1 MRRARKTVLLRTAL
15 AAALAAI
22 TVPFIAHAAFGD
34 EAVTAPTAQVFPTRQ
49 GVGIVWSDVDAAG
62 YRVERRQAAADWQ
75 DVSGTLA
82 ASATSW
88 IDESIPAG
96 SAAEYRVIGE
106 SDSAPA
112 TSPSVTATRVEEPP
126 AVGDIDALALDANRG
141 AGVTWLQNET
151 ATPVT
156 ASAPADGSRVLS
168 AGSLKV
174 KLPAFIAGPGNYDL
188 PQVALTQGDR
198 TCSTE
203 AVLRVKA
210 VSYTPDLQ
218 LETFAASLAA
228 WSCAGS
234 AVTVAAELRFHSA
247 IGYQALSVT
256 PDKLDAGRVEVGSS
270 VNQTVTLKNTGTEA
284 VKFGPIALNNG
295 AGPDW
300 TLARECGQSLPA
312 GASCTLTVKF
322 LPDEGRAGYWARLTI
337 EDSTTLNRHTVE
349 MTGTGTSLP
358 KAPQSINVV
367 PTYRGLALR
376 WQDWPS
382 AGGTPVRG
390 YFLHRY
396 LDGQETTQWVDAG
409 SSWAGWITVT
419 ETVPKPGTEYAL
431 SVVNEIGDGPIGA
444 RVKAARPTAQIAL
457 TEGPAG
463 TRELTAA
470 TLDGTV
476 VGFAVGPDSVTP
488 KAALASAPDG
498 RSLAFVTSNTDK
510 VLWAQR
516 VAPGGI
522 GVPLKLWT
530 SQAAIT
536 HLSWSPDGTRIAFQT
551 PENGTPCVS
560 VISAA
565 GGTPEKVACDV
576 TSPSWMPDAQTL
588 IVVDR
593 RLAGDD
599 RFARIQA
606 KAGGARVATLAAPT
620 AAADGMPVR
629 VSPDGRLVAFG
640 SGSTVRL
647 IDFTSASVLTSP
659 PLPAPIRSLS
669 WDPDGEQ
676 LLALGVDDQVHRL
689 NPGRLEQ
696 TPTKLPGGPAG
707 HRLDIAWQRLGLTI
721 APTAGV
727 LGPQVSIGFDASAL
741 LPGTTFTCAVDG
753 STPAACTSP
762 YVATNLRS
770 GEQTLT
776 ITATE
781 PDGRVTKAFRTF
793 TVDATGPVARTL
805 APAYQGSTATTAAVK
820 VTATDANGVATY
832 DVRYRRASYAGAYSA
847 YVQPWTNTTATSMN
861 LAMAAG
867 YEYCVS
873 VRAKDKLG
881 NVGQWSAERCFS
893 RPMDDRLL
901 TLATTGWTRASG
913 SAFYLGTTTQT
924 SAYGKALTRSVQ
936 GKRFFL
942 VATRCPTCGSVAVYA
957 GSKYLTTLNLAS
969 PTTQRQVLLGLPVQ
983 TTLFSGTLTFSTRS
997 TGKLVQID
1005 GLAVGR
1011 T

>member
-49 GVGIVWSDVDAAG
+49 GIGIVWSDVDAAG

-112 TSPSVTATRVEEPP
+112 TSPTVTATRVEEPP

-156 ASAPADGSRVLS
+156 ASAPADGSRTLT
-168 AGSLKV
+168 AGQLK
-174 KLPAFIAGPGNYDL
+174 LRMPAFFAGPGYYDL
-188 PQVALTQGDR
+188 PAQSAVTLTQGDR
-198 TCSTE
+198 SCTSAATVRVS
-203 AVLRVKA
+203 AVT
-210 VSYTPDLQ
+210 YTADLQ

-228 WSCAGS
+228 GTCAGAAPVAWFEIRYRS
-234 AVTVAAELRFHSA
+234 AV
-247 IGYQALSVT
+247 GYQALSVV
-256 PDKLDAGRVEVGSS
+256 PDHADAGPVQYGKTSNLPV
-270 VNQTVTLKNTGTEA
+270 TVTNTGTA
-284 VKFGPIALNNG
+284 PVQINGWRFRFGPSSEWTVTTNDCPATLPV
-295 AGPDW
+295 AATCSFTVTFRPD
-300 TLARECGQSLPA
+300 LIGLRSN
-312 GASCTLTVKF
+312 S
-322 LPDEGRAGYWARLTI
+322 LTI
-337 EDSTTLNRHTVE
+337 EDSTSLERHTVAVS
-349 MTGTGTSLP
+349 GTGVDLP
-358 KAPQSINVV
+358 GALDVSVV
-367 PTYRGLALR
+367 PTYTGHTVSWRSLQTA
-376 WQDWPS
+376 
-382 AGGTPVRG
+382 AGTPVRG
-390 YFLHRY
+390 YQLHRY
-396 LDGQETTQWVDAG
+396 LDGVETTQWFEEK
-409 SSWAGWITVT
+409 SSTTDFSVT
-419 ETVPKPGTEYAL
+419 EPNPKAGIEYAV
-431 SVVNEIGDGPIGA
+431 SVVNEVG
-444 RVKAARPTAQIAL
+444 
-457 TEGPAG
+457 EGPTGSRRAVPRANQQIVVTQG
-463 TRELTAA
+463 QAETRELAA
-470 TLDGTV
+470 ADLSGYV
-476 VGFAVGPDSVTP
+476 VPFPADANSVKPKEAVTS
-488 KAALASAPDG
+488 SPDG
-498 RSLAFVTSNTDK
+498 RSLAYVTSTSER
-510 VLWAQR
+510 VLWTR
-516 VAPGGI
+516 TVTPDGL
-522 GVPLKLWT
+522 GVPARLWAST
-530 SQAAIT
+530 APIT
-536 HLSWSPDGTRIAFQT
+536 HLSWSPDGTRIAFQGQ
-551 PENGTPCVS
+551 ENSTPCVY
-560 VISAA
+560 VIAA
-565 GGTPEKVACDV
+565 VGGTSEKVACQV
-576 TSPSWMPDAQTL
+576 ISPSWMPDGRTL
-588 IVVDR
+588 MVADH
-593 RLAGDD
+593 RLAPD
-599 RFARIQA
+599 RFARIEA
-606 KAGGARVATLAAPT
+606 KTGGARVSTLPDQVAV
-620 AAADGMPVR
+620 ADGTPVR
-629 VSPDGRLVAFG
+629 VSPDGLQVAFA

-647 IDFTSASVLTSP
+647 AGELAKTSP
-659 PLPAPIRSLS
+659 PLDSAVQSIS
-669 WDPDGEQ
+669 WNPDGDDLVALTSSGRVY
-676 LLALGVDDQVHRL
+676 LLGLSVTHDL
-689 NPGRLEQ
+689 WI
-696 TPTKLPGGPAG
+696 KGGLRDTID
-707 HRLDIAWQRLGLTI
+707 RLDLTWQRLGVTI
-721 APTAGV
+721 KPTPAV
-727 LGPQVSIGFDASAL
+727 LGPQIAIPFDSSAL
-741 LPGTTFTCAVDG
+741 PAGTRFTCALTG
-753 STPAACTSP
+753 RALAACTSP
-762 YVATNLRS
+762 MTAAGLVS
-770 GEQTLT
+770 GNYSLT
-776 ITATE
+776 VNAIE